1 MSSVLHLGEKP
12 LRVLRAAWAVL
23 SDKTVRES
31 RPENN
36 VGTSVSNLIHKH
48 KLLKL
53 AEILIIDKFKR
64 EIFLIA
70 HSM

>member
-36 VGTSVSNLIHKH
+36 VGTSVSNFIHKH

-53 AEILIIDKFKR
+53 AEILIIDKFKC